1 MNNEK
6 GLLQMSEEESLNLI
20 IKISKH
26 KVESVICEALD
37 KDTEFV
43 KRITDFIQSELSRDA
58 FAEGKIT
65 RREWQRV
72 DLSSTKIINT
82 FCMLLRSDN
91 ELTKKLKKLV
101 QKIVKEKD
109 TL

>member
-6 GLLQMSEEESLNLI
+6 GLLLSEEESLNLI

-26 KVESVICEALD
+26 KVLSVICDAID
-37 KDTEFV
+37 KDAEFV
-43 KRITDFIQSELSRDA
+43 KRVTEFIQSELSRDA
-58 FAEGKIT
+58 FAAGKIT
-65 RREWQRV
+65 KREWQRV

-91 ELTKKLKKLV
+91 ELTKKLKKLIRMV
-101 QKIVKEKD
+101 SEEKAAVN
-109 TL
+109 